1 MRLGRCGVVFGI
13 YDCILRCW
21 QLHII
26 LGFIILRTL
35 AWVLI
40 NYFFVNCLRY
50 FAQIFMLLMIMQL
63 PNLHPTVR
71 WLVDPQSLAAPPRAD
86 RANNSARVHPQQTTD
101 TNPKKISSSPSPSF
115 APAIAIDD
123 RPHLFH
129 RRNLRASSIHRRR
142 SPSLV
147 RFPSHSFEFPP
158 FFYIVQSLMSI
169 RFAPP
174 LLHPFN
180 WFEINWIASLYVVS
194 DNGFQFFQL
203 HICYILFIFI

>member
-1 MRLGRCGVVFGI
+1 MHKQVTDTVCAHAPRGYSGFVVTTRDVVGRVYTCILWLQPFHKFTRRCGLVGCGVVFGI

-123 RPHLFH
+123 PAPHLFH
-129 RRNLRASSIHRRR
+129 RRNLRCSSIHRRR

-147 RFPSHSFEFPP
+147 RFPSHSFEFPHS
-158 FFYIVQSLMSI
+158 FT
-169 RFAPP
+169 
-174 LLHPFN
+174 
-180 WFEINWIASLYVVS
+180 
-194 DNGFQFFQL
+194 
-203 HICYILFIFI
+203 